1 MLVYG
6 SYIHRGPKSGC
17 KMVTLFDS
25 YSYDGVSAGIW
36 VIHTYIHVC
45 LYKFEL
51 TVDSSPSLPNHCLWY
66 DKLWGPSQ
74 RVVTLFSLNATTYGY
89 YTLPSFGFAVLKY
102 VAACDQT
109 LDFSSSVVRVG
120 EYDLSKEKDCFDFPP
135 DDCADE
141 VQVQF
146 SSPSSLSL

>member
-1 MLVYG
+1 MMIDTSPWSSCSSQSPWL
-6 SYIHRGPKSGC
+6 PCSG
-17 KMVTLFDS
+17 
-25 YSYDGVSAGIW
+25 
-36 VIHTYIHVC
+36 HTI
-45 LYKFEL
+45 
-51 TVDSSPSLPNHCLWY
+51 SST
-66 DKLWGPSQ
+66 GPSVSPL
-74 RVVTLFSLNATTYGY
+74 RDFFSSICPTFVMMVLFSLSATMYGY
-89 YTLPSFGFAVLKY
+89 YTLPSFGFAVLKN

-120 EYDLSKEKDCFDFPP
+120 EYDLSKDRDCFDFPP

>member
-1 MLVYG
+1 ML
-6 SYIHRGPKSGC
+6 
-17 KMVTLFDS
+17 
-25 YSYDGVSAGIW
+25 
-36 VIHTYIHVC
+36 HVA
-45 LYKFEL
+45 
-51 TVDSSPSLPNHCLWY
+51 
-66 DKLWGPSQ
+66 KLWV
-74 RVVTLFSLNATTYGY
+74 RCVI
-89 YTLPSFGFAVLKY
+89 Y

-146 SSPSSLSL
+146 SSPSTLSSGWQNLAAFRREQKWQ

>member
-1 MLVYG
+1 MIV
-6 SYIHRGPKSGC
+6 
-17 KMVTLFDS
+17 
-25 YSYDGVSAGIW
+25 
-36 VIHTYIHVC
+36 
-45 LYKFEL
+45 
-51 TVDSSPSLPNHCLWY
+51 
-66 DKLWGPSQ
+66 
-74 RVVTLFSLNATTYGY
+74 LFSLSATSYGY

-146 SSPSSLSL
+146 SSSSSLS

>member
-1 MLVYG
+1 MSNQGLG
-6 SYIHRGPKSGC
+6 QSC
-17 KMVTLFDS
+17 LLNLFNQ
-25 YSYDGVSAGIW
+25 
-36 VIHTYIHVC
+36 
-45 LYKFEL
+45 FF
-51 TVDSSPSLPNHCLWY
+51 SSTCPTF
-66 DKLWGPSQ
+66 
-74 RVVTLFSLNATTYGY
+74 VMIVLFSFSATTYGC

-120 EYDLSKEKDCFDFPP
+120 EYDLSKDRDCFDFPP